1 MSKALCIISLAI
13 SAILLLVFLLDLM
26 IGVPFGRANMAMD
39 LGFVIS
45 CAGLGTLGFFVF
57 RRLK

>member
-1 MSKALCIISLAI
+1 MSKALCIVSLAI
-13 SAILLLVFLLDLM
+13 FALLLIVFLLDM
-26 IGVPFGRANMAMD
+26 VAGIPFGRANMAMD

-57 RRLK
+57 RKLK